1 MTPLSASAEPDAG
14 HLWEAA
20 RLLVER
26 LGPAVD
32 QASVVDNGLDLL
44 VELLGADRGLVIL
57 GADPGGPA
65 LHARGRGRALSP
77 VEQAEVSRALL
88 GRVVA
93 EGRAVLTSPLHEA
106 EASRSMV
113 ELGIVHALAGPL
125 RSGRAEDGTEG
136 AILGL
141 LYLDFRGFRRRLG
154 ARHREFF
161 ELACALI
168 GMTLQQQRRLDTLDL
183 ASRTVAPRAVA
194 PLDALLGL
202 PSMEGVRREVAAA
215 LHDDLPMLVVGESG
229 TGKTMLAHALAEASG
244 RHPIVRATLGSSD
257 DLNTIVSELFGHER
271 GAFSGAV
278 DHRKGLVA
286 FADGGTLILDEL
298 LNLPPIAQQLL
309 LDFTQ
314 FGTYR
319 PLGHRG
325 AEPKRSTARIIGA
338 TQGDLAA
345 AIAAGRFR
353 ADLYYRLAGVT
364 VTLPPLRARR
374 AEIPALAAQILAGT
388 RLGLSTGARRLLA
401 APAAD
406 WPGNVRQLE
415 MVLRRA
421 SARARLAR
429 PDASELS
436 PDDFTPGDFGV
447 ESMTSVESA
456 PTTPATWAEL
466 EAARGALLEQER
478 ALVER
483 ALAAHDGVVAHAA
496 RALGLPRTTLIARMG
511 LLGLRS

>member
-1 MTPLSASAEPDAG
+1 MPPLSATPEPQAA
-14 HLWEAA
+14 HLWDAA
-20 RLLVER
+20 RSLVER

-44 VELLGADRGLVIL
+44 VELFGADRGLVIL
-57 GADPGGPA
+57 GPDPGGPA
-65 LHARGRGRALSP
+65 LHARGRGRALTP

-125 RSGRAEDGTEG
+125 RSGRAEDGAEG

-154 ARHREFF
+154 PRHLEFF
-161 ELACALI
+161 EVACALI
-168 GMTLQQQRRLDTLDL
+168 GMTLQQQRRLDSLEL
-183 ASRTVAPRAVA
+183 ASRTSAPEDVA
-194 PLDALLGL
+194 PLEALLAL
-202 PSMEGVRREVAAA
+202 PSMDGVRRELAAA
-215 LHDDLPMLVVGESG
+215 LHGDLPVLIVGESG
-229 TGKTMLAHALAEASG
+229 TGKTMLAHAIAEASG
-244 RHPIVRATLGSSD
+244 RRPVVRATLGSSD

-325 AEPKRSTARIIGA
+325 AEPRKSSARIIGA

-364 VTLPPLRARR
+364 VTLPALRERR
-374 AEIPALAAQILAGT
+374 AEIPALAAHLLADA
-388 RLGLSTGARRLLA
+388 GLSLPTSVRRLLA
-401 APAAD
+401 GPGAD

-421 SARARLAR
+421 AARARLER
-429 PDASELS
+429 PGATELA
-436 PDDFTPGDFGV
+436 PEDFRPGDLGA
-447 ESMTSVESA
+447 A
-456 PTTPATWAEL
+456 PPASPAEPSSWAEV
-466 EAARGALLEQER
+466 EAARAALLDQER
-478 ALVER
+478 GLVER

-496 RALGLPRTTLIARMG
+496 RALGLPRTTLIARMA
-511 LLGLRS
+511 LLGLR